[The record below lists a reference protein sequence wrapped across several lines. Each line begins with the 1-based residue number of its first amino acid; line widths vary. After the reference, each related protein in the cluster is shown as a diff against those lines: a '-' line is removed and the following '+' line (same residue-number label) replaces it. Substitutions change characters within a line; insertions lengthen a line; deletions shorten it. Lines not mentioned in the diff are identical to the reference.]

1 MIVRRDSVEP
11 FDYGGLEILDY
22 TAGLDSRSS
31 FAVISVPP
39 GAAHAEAWSRRSD
52 KYYYIVAGTVE
63 LTLDAQTEVL
73 TAGDFCVV
81 AQGRHFSYRNR
92 DPVEARMCLV
102 HTPCFDPAAEVTAG
116 DSQP

>member
-11 FDYGGLEILDY
+11 FDFGGLGILDY
-22 TAGLDSRSS
+22 TAGLDSQSS

-52 KYYYIVAGTVE
+52 KYYYVMAGTVE
-63 LTLDAQTEVL
+63 FTLDAQTVVL

-81 AQGRHFSYRNR
+81 PQGRRFSYRNHK
-92 DPVEARMCLV
+92 PEEARMCLV
-102 HTPCFDPAAEVTAG
+102 HTPGFDPAAEVLVG